1 LISEYSSFLFPLVIT
16 TFLVLAESIF
26 FDLLPDEVAALD
38 FKRSTSFGL
47 IAFLAQSLYSYSEIY
62 LIHGLAQ
69 VYASLKHRLLI
80 GGS

>member
-16 TFLVLAESIF
+16 TFLVLVGSIF

-38 FKRSTSFGL
+38 FKRSTSLGL

-62 LIHGLAQ
+62 RIHGLAQ